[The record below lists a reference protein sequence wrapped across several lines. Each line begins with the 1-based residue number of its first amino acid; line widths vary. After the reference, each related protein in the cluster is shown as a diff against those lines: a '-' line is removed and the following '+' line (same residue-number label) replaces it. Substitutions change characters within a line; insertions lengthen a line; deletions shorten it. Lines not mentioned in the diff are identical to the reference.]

1 MKLAQAIGRRSRS
14 TTRFV
19 GPGPA
24 KLAMLLV
31 AVMALAA
38 CGADEPAS
46 DTAASEPAAAEVES
60 EPAVAEV
67 ESEPEST
74 TSEPSAGGAAEIAV
88 ESSDFGDILID
99 GEGMTLYVFDNDTD
113 ENSTCYDDCEAN
125 WPPLTG
131 DVTAG
136 EGVDDSLLGTSER
149 EDGTTQVTYAG
160 KPLYYFAGDQAAG
173 DTNGQA
179 VGDIWWVVGPDG
191 EKSTE
196 AAAAA
201 DDSGDG
207 GAASGDDDDD
217 DEYELPVLA
226 QLDARPPPEG
236 LHGATS

>member
-1 MKLAQAIGRRSRS
+1 MKLAQAIRRRSRS

-24 KLAMLLV
+24 KLAVLLV
-31 AVMALAA
+31 AVMVLAA

-46 DTAASEPAAAEVES
+46 DTADSAESEAVAVES
-60 EPAVAEV
+60 EPTSTATDAAS
-67 ESEPEST
+67 ES
-74 TSEPSAGGAAEIAV
+74 SAGGAAEIAV
-88 ESSDFGDILID
+88 ESSDFGDILVD
-99 GEGMTLYVFDNDTD
+99 GEGMTLYLFDNDTD

-136 EGVDDSLLGTSER
+136 EGVDESLLGTSER

-160 KPLYYFAGDQAAG
+160 KPLYYFAADQAPG

-179 VGDIWWVVGPDG
+179 VSDIWWVVGPDG
-191 EKSTE
+191 EKITE

-201 DDSGDG
+201 DDSGG
-207 GAASGDDDDD
+207 GAAAGDDDDGTG
-217 DEYELPVLA
+217 Y
-226 QLDARPPPEG
+226 
-236 LHGATS
+236 